1 MPHSDLPPINLPH
14 VLIVGGGFSGVTA
27 GVQLVRRS
35 PQPLRVTILESA
47 PRIGPG
53 LAYATRDPDHRLNGP
68 TWSHS
73 VDPLRPNDFSAWC
86 EHHGVLREDPEALH
100 TDGNAFVRR
109 GVFGDYLTDCV
120 QQHAVWPVTGS
131 TLTGVQGQAC
141 GLHQTGD
148 GCAVTTT
155 DGRTLAANLVLLATG
170 NAPPRLPA
178 SLASGLEGHPG
189 VIGNPLDGTRL
200 GQIPSRARVLLLGA
214 GLTALDVQS
223 TLLRRNHQG
232 PITVVSRRGLRPRS
246 YPQPNETLPPAKQT
260 PPLERILGP
269 QPDFLDPAH
278 VEPTAR
284 GWLRALRRQIQADH
298 ARGHR
303 WHLAFDH
310 LRDTVWQLWP
320 QLPTREQQRFL
331 RSLRTW
337 YDVHRFRAPPPN
349 DVWAEAARSLGKIV
363 HRAARVQAIHSPS
376 ASGPLSVQ
384 LRSLGGEEFLEEVD
398 VLINCTGLDAAAHA
412 HSNPFL
418 SNLLNEGWLRPDPV
432 GLGFAVDAQCR
443 PLQRNGQVHTAGL
456 RLIGPPTLGTFG
468 DPGGALFIAAQV
480 HRLVPDLLASLG
492 IKASEAPQGAM
503 RSETPR
509 FT

>member
-1 MPHSDLPPINLPH
+1 MPHSHFPPKNLPH

-35 PQPLRVTILESA
+35 PQPLRVTILESS

-68 TWSHS
+68 TWGHS
-73 VDPLRPNDFSAWC
+73 VDPLRPHDFSAWC
-86 EHHGVLREDPEALH
+86 ERHGVLREDPEALH

-109 GVFGDYLTDCV
+109 SVFGDYLTDCV
-120 QQHAVWPVTGS
+120 QEHAVWSATGS
-131 TLTGVQGQAC
+131 TLTGVQGQAS
-141 GLHQTGD
+141 GLHRAGN
-148 GCAVTTT
+148 GFAVTTT
-155 DGRTLAANLVLLATG
+155 EGRDLNADLVLLATG

-178 SLASGLEGHPG
+178 SLAPRVAGHPG

-200 GQIPSRARVLLLGA
+200 RQVPSHARVLLLGA

-232 PITVVSRRGLRPRS
+232 PITVVSRRGLRPRP
-246 YPQPNETLPPAKQT
+246 YPQPSETLARAVQA

-269 QPDFLDPAH
+269 RPDFLDPAR
-278 VEPTAR
+278 VPPTVR
-284 GWLRALRRQIQADH
+284 SWLHALRQQIQADH
-298 ARGHR
+298 AQGQR
-303 WHLAFDH
+303 WHQAFDQ

-320 QLPTREQQRFL
+320 LLPTREQQRFL
-331 RSLRTW
+331 RTLRTW

-349 DVWAEAARSLGKIV
+349 DAWAEAARSLGKIV
-363 HRAARVQAIHSPS
+363 HRAARVQAIHTPS

-384 LRSLGGEEFLEEVD
+384 LRGLGGQVSFEDFD

-412 HSNPFL
+412 SSNPFL
-418 SNLLNEGWLRPDPV
+418 RNLLDEGWLRPDPV

-443 PLQRNGQVHTAGL
+443 AIGRDERVHTGL

-468 DPGGALFIAAQV
+468 DPGGAMFIAAQV

-492 IKASEAPQGAM
+492 IPADGAQLGAL
-503 RSETPR
+503 RPETPS
-509 FT
+509 FA